1 MDNQDIIELAN
12 DMMNE
17 ETDEIMAQELWRI
30 QLFTE
35 SHNGP
40 VSYCDGGDD
49 DGKRYPEIANSND
62 ETRDCSN
69 CRLSNLY
76 GKYGCV
82 RNTLALGHN

>member
-1 MDNQDIIELAN
+1 MGNQDIIELARSITSSES
-12 DMMNE
+12 DKM
-17 ETDEIMAQELWRI
+17 IIQELWRI

-35 SHNGP
+35 SHNDP

-62 ETRDCSN
+62 ETGDCSN

-82 RNTLALGHN
+82 RNTMQLGHN